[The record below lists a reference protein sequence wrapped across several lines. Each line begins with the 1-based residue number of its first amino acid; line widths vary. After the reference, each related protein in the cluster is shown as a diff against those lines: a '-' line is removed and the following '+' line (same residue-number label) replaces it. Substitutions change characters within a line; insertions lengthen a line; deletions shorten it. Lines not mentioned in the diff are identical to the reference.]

1 MADNKIF
8 DSAWT
13 LLTSFHEAN
22 EAVVKHLLAAQEHN
36 RKLAESFFTEGM
48 EVLKANQKAAED
60 LVTAQE
66 RSVQYTQRFFAEG
79 MEVLKAN
86 QTAAHS
92 LVAAQERNMEYVEHF
107 FHNGIEALKSQ
118 TESMRALMQDLEQQI
133 NKQREALE
141 TLTRAPMEMTLDILY
156 APLVAYQKALDVAK
170 TITQE
175 SFKQTQR
182 MTDQMKQTAKPP
194 DEQHGE

>member
-1 MADNKIF
+1 MADNKIS

-22 EAVVKHLLAAQEHN
+22 EAVVKHMVAAQERN
-36 RKLAESFFTEGM
+36 RKIAENFFTEGM
-48 EVLKANQKAAED
+48 QILKANQKAVED
-60 LVTAQE
+60 MVTAQE
-66 RSVQYTQRFFAEG
+66 RSVQHTQRFFTEG
-79 MEVLKAN
+79 LEVLKAN
-86 QTAAHS
+86 QAAAQS
-92 LVAAQERNMEYVEHF
+92 LQAAQERNMQYVEHF
-107 FHNGIEALKSQ
+107 FTQGIEALKSQ
-118 TESMRALMQDLEQQI
+118 TESMRALMQDLEQQLD
-133 NKQREALE
+133 KQREALQ

-156 APLVAYQKALDVAK
+156 APLVAYQRALGVAQ

-182 MTDQMKQTAKPP
+182 MTDQIKQAAQPP